1 MTINRTTKIALSLSS
16 LAIAIS
22 AGVQAAPQAPGFA
35 AALQAQ
41 TSPLPKRYI
50 VKFKTPMQRPLCRP
64 VMCNQWVNSNRV
76 TRQLIRCQAR

>member
-50 VKFKTPMQRPLCRP
+50 VKFKNADAAAIMSA
-64 VMCNQWVNSNRV
+64 SNV
-76 TRQLIRCQAR
+76 